1 MTSQLLATSSS
12 SAALAYIV
20 IGLLI
25 AGFGLVLAS
34 NFRDIT
40 PKYLRK
46 LLRTDEPFSEKQ
58 LQTLRNFRVFYGV
71 MAVLGIFVLISGLLR
86 L

>member
-1 MTSQLLATSSS
+1 MTTQHLATASSG
-12 SAALAYIV
+12 ATLAYIV
-20 IGLLI
+20 IGLFI
-25 AGFGLVLAS
+25 AVFGLMLAS

-40 PKYLRK
+40 PKYLRR
-46 LLRTDEPFSEKQ
+46 LLRTDGPFTEKQ